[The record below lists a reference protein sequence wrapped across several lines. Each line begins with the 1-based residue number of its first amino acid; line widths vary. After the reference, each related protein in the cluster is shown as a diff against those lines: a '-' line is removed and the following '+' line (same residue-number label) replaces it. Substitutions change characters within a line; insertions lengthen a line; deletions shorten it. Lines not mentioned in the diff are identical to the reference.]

1 MKKSRGTTRTFHW
14 RDAGNTLRTIE
25 IDNLGKI
32 VIILSPSN
40 NAFTTDISF
49 EQFDDL
55 IQYVYSE
62 RKKRQLD
69 QQEVTDANP

>member
-1 MKKSRGTTRTFHW
+1 MHRS
-14 RDAGNTLRTIE
+14 IE
-25 IDNLGKI
+25 IDDKGL
-32 VIILSPSN
+32 IIITLSAGST
-40 NAFTTDISF
+40 ADISI

-69 QQEVTDANP
+69 QQEVTNANP

>member
-1 MKKSRGTTRTFHW
+1 MKRNNNTTRTFHW
-14 RDAGNTLRTIE
+14 RDESSLLRSIE
-25 IDNLGKI
+25 IDDKGL
-32 VIILSPSN
+32 IIITLSAGST
-40 NAFTTDISF
+40 ADISI

-69 QQEVTDANP
+69 QQEVTNANP